1 MNGITILSSNPPKP
15 PPSKIIDYDDHHTI
29 GFNHE
34 ILRPH
39 MIKPIKSVRAAQ
51 KPRLKAVGPAAAAT
65 TNSVAQVL
73 QRTYMGECSGLPG
86 AGANGETVTLV
97 DDTSSLLPKQLM
109 PSGNRYPNQY
119 QRVQPQQQQPQ
130 LQQQHH
136 QQQQHQNAV
145 RYINNAAD
153 QGDYY
158 KQEEVPRYLLA
169 GGDPQHRELAPPVKE
184 EEEDDDEEYESDM
197 KPLHVRYRDYTYFI
211 TVSTVQHRTGY

>member
-51 KPRLKAVGPAAAAT
+51 KPRLKAAGPAAAAT

-119 QRVQPQQQQPQ
+119 QRVQPQQQPQ
-130 LQQQHH
+130 HQQQHH
-136 QQQQHQNAV
+136 QQHQQQNAV

-169 GGDPQHRELAPPVKE
+169 GGDPQQRELAPPVKE